1 MGTISIKNKKVNVTP
16 SIKQKRRN
24 TRKVKPKLIREEI
37 FLENRKR
44 YFGTLILVNI
54 EAFDKREDIPPLVA
68 SLKKE

>member
-1 MGTISIKNKKVNVTP
+1 
-16 SIKQKRRN
+16 
-24 TRKVKPKLIREEI
+24 LIREEI
-37 FLENRKR
+37 FLEKRKR